1 MENNSIVKNSESID
15 EAIDFR
21 ELFKVLWEGKLLVVA
36 ITSIFSI
43 VAVIYSLSLPN
54 IYQSKAYLSPVG
66 EQVGTGQGMQG
77 VGGLASLAGISLSP
91 QAGGSKSIK
100 AIEKLNSL
108 SFFSEYILP
117 NIFLPDLM
125 AIESWDESSNSIDY
139 QKNIFDKET
148 QTWIGE
154 IPTAQQSYRAFN
166 ENLRIFKDELTGF
179 VTIAV
184 KHQSPYVAKEWTE
197 IIVNELNDF
206 FRAKDKIEAK
216 AAINFLNA
224 QIAQT
229 SFTEIKQVIAQL
241 LQEKTQQLTLIEVN
255 DFYIFEYIDPPAVM
269 VKKAEPTRSFI
280 SIVGAFLGAV
290 LGVLIVLIRSYSME
304 KRLQ

>member
-1 MENNSIVKNSESID
+1 MENNSIDKNSEYID

-21 ELFKVLWEGKLLVVA
+21 ELFKVLWDGKFLVIAV
-36 ITSIFSI
+36 TSIFSI
-43 VAVIYSLSLPN
+43 AAVIYSLSLPN

-100 AIEKLNSL
+100 ALEKLNSL
-108 SFFSEYILP
+108 SFFSENILP

-125 AIESWDESSNSIDY
+125 AIESWDESSNSIIYDR
-139 QKNIFDKET
+139 KIFDKET
-148 QTWIGE
+148 KAWLVE
-154 IPTAQQSYRAFN
+154 IPSAQQSYRAFN

-184 KHQSPYVAKEWTE
+184 KHQSPYIAKEWTE
-197 IIVNELNDF
+197 LIVNELNDF
-206 FRAKDKIEAK
+206 FRAKDKVEAK
-216 AAINFLNA
+216 AAMNFLNA

-229 SFTEIKQVIAQL
+229 SFTEIKQVIAKL

-255 DFYIFEYIDPPAVM
+255 DFYVFEYIDPPAVM
-269 VKKAEPTRSFI
+269 EKKIEPTRSFI
-280 SIVGAFLGAV
+280 CIVGAFLGAV
-290 LGVLIVLIRSYSME
+290 LGVFIILIRFYLRE
-304 KRLQ
+304 KKLQ

>member
-21 ELFKVLWEGKLLVVA
+21 ELFKVLWDGKALVVA
-36 ITSIFSI
+36 VTSIFS
-43 VAVIYSLSLPN
+43 VAAVIYSLSLPN
-54 IYQSKAYLSPVG
+54 IYQSNAYLSPVG
-66 EQVGTGQGMQG
+66 EQVGTGQGIQG
-77 VGGLASLAGISLSP
+77 MGGLASFAGISLSP

-108 SFFSEYILP
+108 SFFSENILP

-125 AIESWDESSNSIDY
+125 AIDSWDESSNSIEY

-148 QTWIGE
+148 QAWTGE
-154 IPTAQQSYRAFN
+154 IPTTQQSYRAFK
-166 ENLRIFKDELTGF
+166 ENLSISKDELTGF

-197 IIVNELNDF
+197 LIVNELNDF

-255 DFYIFEYIDPPAVM
+255 DFYVFEYIDPPAVM
-269 VKKAEPTRSFI
+269 EKKAEPTRSFI
-280 SIVGAFLGAV
+280 CIVGAFLGAV
-290 LGVLIVLIRSYSME
+290 LGVLIVLIRFYSME
-304 KRLQ
+304 EKFQ

>member
-1 MENNSIVKNSESID
+1 MENNSIDKNSEYID

-21 ELFKVLWEGKLLVVA
+21 ELFKVLWDGKFLVIAV
-36 ITSIFSI
+36 TSIFSI
-43 VAVIYSLSLPN
+43 AAVIYSLSLPN

-91 QAGGSKSIK
+91 QSGGSKSIK
-100 AIEKLNSL
+100 ALEKLNSL
-108 SFFSEYILP
+108 SFFSENILP

-125 AIESWDESSNSIDY
+125 AIESWDESSNSIIYDR
-139 QKNIFDKET
+139 KIFDKET
-148 QTWIGE
+148 KAWLVE
-154 IPTAQQSYRAFN
+154 IPSAQQSYRAFN

-184 KHQSPYVAKEWTE
+184 KHQSPYIAKEWTE
-197 IIVNELNDF
+197 LIVNELNDF
-206 FRAKDKIEAK
+206 FRAKDKVEAK
-216 AAINFLNA
+216 AAMNFLNA

-229 SFTEIKQVIAQL
+229 SFTEIKQVIAKL

-255 DFYIFEYIDPPAVM
+255 DFYVFEYIDPPAVM
-269 VKKAEPTRSFI
+269 EKKIEPTRSFI
-280 SIVGAFLGAV
+280 CIVGAFLGAV
-290 LGVLIVLIRSYSME
+290 LGVFIVLIRFYLRE
-304 KRLQ
+304 KKLQ

>member
-1 MENNSIVKNSESID
+1 MENNSIVKNSESND

-77 VGGLASLAGISLSP
+77 VGGLANLAGISLSP

-108 SFFSEYILP
+108 SFFSENILP

-139 QKNIFDKET
+139 QKNTFDKET

-269 VKKAEPTRSFI
+269 EKKAEPTRLFI
-280 SIVGAFLGAV
+280 CIVGAFLGAV
-290 LGVLIVLIRSYSME
+290 LGVLIVLIRFYSRE
-304 KRLQ
+304 KKLQ